1 MRPDDQ
7 TAPDWLSRRSFFL
20 TDIGK
25 GVDMDVLNSLES
37 GEKYLLKVDG
47 LGYDIELPFVHVP
60 ARDANL
66 RIASFNLV
74 GQIRLNRDL
83 GKLLAAKIRSSIAD
97 PEKVVILTAVE
108 KALQLTQVV
117 ADELGIDAV
126 AVAYNRIK
134 PHMEVERRPV
144 IQVGADSITSG
155 GKFLAVY
162 ERDMQLL
169 CSAGNGFIIIDD
181 VVSTGG
187 TVMGLYEILEEAVAH
202 SGGDGPR
209 VHGIFCAALEGDGG
223 SLLPAPVHT
232 LAELPA
238 PKTVS
243 R

>member
-1 MRPDDQ
+1 
-7 TAPDWLSRRSFFL
+7 
-20 TDIGK
+20 
-25 GVDMDVLNSLES
+25 MDVLNSMES
-37 GEKYLLKVDG
+37 GEKYRMKVDG
-47 LGYDIELPFVHVP
+47 LGYDIDLPFVLVP
-60 ARDANL
+60 GRDANL

-74 GQIRLNRDL
+74 GQIKLNRDL
-83 GKLLAAKIRSSIAD
+83 GKLLAEKIRSCVTDTSKI
-97 PEKVVILTAVE
+97 VILTAVE

-169 CSAGNGFIIIDD
+169 LSAQDGFIIIDD

-187 TVMGLYEILEEAVAH
+187 TIMGLYEILEEAIAK
-202 SGGDGPR
+202 SGGNAPR
-209 VHGIFCAALEGDGG
+209 VHGIFCAAHEGDAET
-223 SLLPAPVHT
+223 LLPAPVHS
-232 LAELPA
+232 LAKLPT
-238 PKTVS
+238 PQTVHI
-243 R
+243 